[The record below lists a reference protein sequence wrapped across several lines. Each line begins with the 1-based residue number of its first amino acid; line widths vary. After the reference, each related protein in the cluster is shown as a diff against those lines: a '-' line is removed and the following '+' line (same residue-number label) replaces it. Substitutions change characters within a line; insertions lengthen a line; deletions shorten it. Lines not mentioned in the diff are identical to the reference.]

1 MYPRS
6 LIFSGSKAG
15 AHASLF
21 PSPIRPRLPL
31 AMRTDAKAGHDYA
44 NHRLRGCQKLGSLTV
59 ANFEKNAY
67 RFYGNKAIEER
78 RTAEKQSAG

>member
-1 MYPRS
+1 
-6 LIFSGSKAG
+6 
-15 AHASLF
+15 
-21 PSPIRPRLPL
+21 
-31 AMRTDAKAGHDYA
+31 MRTDAKAGHDYA